1 MTSPNNVIPS
11 EARNLPVVMELI
23 NGKYHLCE
31 LRTLLFLAISLRDN
45 RALCHSR
52 ICLTSSTVSDIFKT
66 LSMR

>member
-1 MTSPNNVIPS
+1 
-11 EARNLPVVMELI
+11 
-23 NGKYHLCE
+23 
-31 LRTLLFLAISLRDN
+31 LLFLAISLRDN